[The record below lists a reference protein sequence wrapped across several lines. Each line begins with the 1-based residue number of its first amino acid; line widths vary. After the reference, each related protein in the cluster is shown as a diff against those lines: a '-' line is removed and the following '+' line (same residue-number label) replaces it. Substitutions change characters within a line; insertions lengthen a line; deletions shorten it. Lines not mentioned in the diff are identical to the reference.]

1 MKKFAIIFLL
11 LTVCVLCLGCISVV
25 AIDHAHGLDLKG
37 LFSSVFNIM
46 AELLCILSL
55 MLLSKW
61 MSHIKPGDQIIFSL
75 SSFGWRNSNNEETR
89 LSLNRLFPNL
99 ETAKGF

>member
-1 MKKFAIIFLL
+1 MKKFAISLLL
-11 LTVCVLCLGCISVV
+11 LTVCVIYLGSISIIV
-25 AIDHAHGLDLKG
+25 IDSSHGLDMEE
-37 LFSSVFNIM
+37 LFSSDLSFLVRV
-46 AELLCILSL
+46 LCISSS

-75 SSFGWRNSNNEETR
+75 SSFGWRNSNNAETR

-99 ETAKGF
+99 ETSKGF